1 MYRTIAFFDAPMTA
15 PKWFLQGGCC
25 VGGNEID
32 RIGKTL
38 LEVAKMEGLGLSG
51 KGCAE
56 VGTVQ
61 IEGQEH
67 VCLRAWDGR

>member
-1 MYRTIAFFDAPMTA
+1 MYQTIAFFDAPMTA

-32 RIGKTL
+32 RIGESL

-51 KGCAE
+51 KG
-56 VGTVQ
+56 
-61 IEGQEH
+61 
-67 VCLRAWDGR
+67 